1 MEVIMIRERDVEQAL
16 VHHMRMCGGLALKFV
31 SPGWSGAPD
40 RLCLWPGGKVVFVEV
55 KRPGE
60 GPRPLQVRRMEQLRG
75 LGFEVEVVDSL
86 EKAAV
91 LAQSGGGADAYA

>member
-1 MEVIMIRERDVEQAL
+1 
-16 VHHMRMCGGLALKFV
+16 
-31 SPGWSGAPD
+31 
-40 RLCLWPGGKVVFVEV
+40 
-55 KRPGE
+55 
-60 GPRPLQVRRMEQLRG
+60 MEQLRG